1 MLVQTKPQTYTP
13 EEYFA
18 LEEQS
23 ETKHEYHNGEIV
35 PMTGGTTNHN
45 KISGN
50 FYAYFKFAKKGK
62 PYDIFMADVRLWIPD
77 YDRYTYPD
85 VQIIFGDI
93 LYYEKRKDT
102 VTNPSV
108 IVEVLSNS
116 TRSYDKGDK
125 FKYYRSL
132 PTLQEYIT
140 INQYGFEVEQYV
152 KTDDGKW
159 LITYLEAE
167 DTVLS
172 LASVDFEI
180 SLKDLYDGVNFEEA
194 D

>member
-23 ETKHEYHNGEIV
+23 ETKNEYHNGEIV

-62 PYDIFMADVRLWIPD
+62 LYDIFMADVRLWIPD

-108 IVEVLSNS
+108 IVEVISNS

-132 PTLQEYIT
+132 PTFQEYIT

-159 LITYLEAE
+159 LISYLEAE